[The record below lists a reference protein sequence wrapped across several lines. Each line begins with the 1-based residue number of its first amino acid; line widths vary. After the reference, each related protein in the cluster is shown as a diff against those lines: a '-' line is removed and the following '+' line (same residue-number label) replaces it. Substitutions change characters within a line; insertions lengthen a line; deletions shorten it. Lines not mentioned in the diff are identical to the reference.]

1 MDAGA
6 ITVEFRDGAVR
17 EWSREA
23 VGAGA
28 MMEESRRGAKR
39 VWADCTSLFASRG
52 AGATMALFKAGA
64 VRE

>member
-17 EWSREA
+17 AWSREA
-23 VGAGA
+23 LGAGA

-39 VWADCTSLFASRG
+39 VWSDGPSLFASTG
-52 AGATMALFKAGA
+52 AGATMELF
-64 VRE
+64 RESAARD